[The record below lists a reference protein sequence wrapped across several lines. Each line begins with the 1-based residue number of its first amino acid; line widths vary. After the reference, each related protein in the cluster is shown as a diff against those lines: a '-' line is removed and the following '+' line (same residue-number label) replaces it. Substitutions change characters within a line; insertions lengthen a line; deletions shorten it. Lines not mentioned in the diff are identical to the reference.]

1 MNSGA
6 PVCRER
12 GVNMEPI
19 KKIISISA
27 KRQLT
32 IPQKFFDSLGFEAEA
47 ECVLRGN
54 ELVIRPHRENTADF
68 AAEILADL
76 IEQGYKGSELLNE
89 FISMQKKIRPAVER
103 MIEKADEAAAGKGE
117 YYTLEDVFGR
127 EG

>member
-1 MNSGA
+1 
-6 PVCRER
+6 
-12 GVNMEPI
+12 MEPI